1 MIKFFAR
8 SLLAKMIG
16 LFLAVSLIPIALVG
30 TLSYWSAMSAFQ
42 KIQYTNLEEA
52 ADVRKSQIL
61 AYLDQTM
68 MDIRFLAS
76 LDTVVNSSNQLRV
89 FRRQVQEWD

>member
-30 TLSYWSAMSAFQ
+30 ALSYWSAMSAFQ
-42 KIQYTNLEEA
+42 KIQFTNLEEA

-76 LDTVVNSSNQLRV
+76 LDTLVSFKTIEGSI
-89 FRRQVQEWD
+89 RRQI